1 MNTPAKPRDR
11 QPLQKRLLFTI
22 LPTVILPLLI
32 AGGLGFAS
40 SRERGRNSEL
50 ERLQSGAFST
60 RQATASFLNAKLSS
74 IKVYVQNP
82 DVQAL
87 IKQGD
92 TLVRSENLAQLP
104 DNVLEERFKQS
115 RLLAPSAAVNQSLNR
130 FATTEVL
137 SEVFFT
143 DRNGFNL
150 AAGGKTSDFVQRDE
164 DWWRTAKNFQTAID
178 APKFDESANSV
189 LFAISQSIVSAEN
202 GEFLGVLKAGIDAD
216 ILTQTLRSYT
226 QRNFNKSEV
235 VQLVDGSTGRPITSL
250 TQKGHEENSKLQGGE
265 PLAQFLNA
273 LVKMTPGDLTTKPNA
288 EIQKYV
294 QDQAKDLNL
303 MDVKV
308 QPQADGVSLSILA
321 KVGDRYYQMQTLPRT
336 NWIVVSSETE
346 AEVNAASQDL
356 LKLFAGVSVLLS
368 LVASGVVVLL
378 ARQLAKPL
386 VNLTET
392 AKKVTGGDLSIRA
405 ELEGTSETQTLG
417 QGLNRLLDQ
426 VQTLLVEQKSAAE
439 NQRQQRE
446 DLEQDVVQLMEDIGD
461 AAEGDLTVRAQL
473 SPGDVGIV
481 ADLFNSIIENLRD
494 TAFQVKGASGQV
506 ETSLDANAQ
515 SIRQLATQAIV
526 EAQSLRQILSSVE
539 EMSGA
544 IETVAQSAETAA
556 QLTDETYNTVQDGT
570 QFMDQS
576 VQSIQ
581 NLRSTVGE
589 TAKKIK
595 RLGESAQ
602 RISQTVSLIDEIT
615 LKTNL
620 LAVNASVEAARAGEL
635 GQGFTAVAE
644 QVGALAEQSAA
655 ATQEIAQIVA
665 DIQAETQ
672 EVVAAIE
679 TGTAQVI
686 DSTQLVEATKAKLAS
701 VLARSEQVNQL
712 MRSISGATT
721 AQTATSAK
729 VSERVKAAT
738 IESEQRSQASEQMAQ
753 AIQDTAKIARSLQ
766 ASVAQFK
773 VEESANIQDTV
784 NELLAQE
791 GPLAANLGG
800 TGVDLTQ
807 SKVEAS

>member
-1 MNTPAKPRDR
+1 MNTPTTRHR

-40 SRERGRNSEL
+40 SQERGRKSEL
-50 ERLQSGAFST
+50 ERLQSGAFLT
-60 RQATASFLNAKLSS
+60 KQATTSFLNAKLGAM
-74 IKVYVQNP
+74 KVYVQNP
-82 DVQAL
+82 EVRAL
-87 IKQGD
+87 ISQGD
-92 TLVRSENLAQLP
+92 AQVRSENLATLP
-104 DNVLEERFKQS
+104 DQVLEERFKQT
-115 RLLAPSAAVNQSLNR
+115 RLLAPSPSVNQSLNR
-130 FATTEVL
+130 LATIETL

-164 DWWRTAKNFQTAID
+164 EWWRTAKNFQTSID
-178 APKFDESANSV
+178 APKFDESAGSV
-189 LFAISQSIVSAEN
+189 LFAISQAMVSPEN

-216 ILTQTLRSYT
+216 ILTQSLRSYT
-226 QRNFNKSEV
+226 QRSFSKSEV
-235 VQLVDGSTGRPITSL
+235 IQLIDGGTGKPITSL
-250 TQKGHEENSKLQGGE
+250 TEKGHEENRTLQGGE
-265 PLAQFLNA
+265 PIAQFLNG

-294 QDQAKDLNL
+294 QDQAKNLDLL
-303 MDVKV
+303 DVKV
-308 QPQADGVSLSILA
+308 QPQADGLSLWILA
-321 KVGDRYYQMQTLPRT
+321 KQGDRYYQIQTLPRT
-336 NWIVVSSETE
+336 NWIVVASETE

-356 LKLFAGVSVLLS
+356 LKLFAGVSLLLS
-368 LVASGVVVLL
+368 LVASGIVILL

-392 AKKVTGGDLSIRA
+392 AQKVTGGDLSIRA
-405 ELEGTSETQTLG
+405 KLEGTSETQTLG

-426 VQTLLVEQKSAAE
+426 VQTLLVEQQTAAQT
-439 NQRQQRE
+439 QRQQRE

-481 ADLFNSIIENLRD
+481 ADLFNSIVENLRD

-506 ETSLDANAQ
+506 EISLDSNAH
-515 SIRQLATQAIV
+515 SIRQLATQAIA

-544 IETVAQSAETAA
+544 IELVAQSAETAT
-556 QLTDETYNTVQDGT
+556 QLTDETYNTVQDGS

-576 VQSIQ
+576 VESIM

-655 ATQEIAQIVA
+655 ATLEIAQIVA

-672 EVVAAIE
+672 AVVAAIE

-686 DSTQLVEATKAKLAS
+686 DSTQLVSATKAKLAS
-701 VLARSEQVNQL
+701 VLERSEQVNQL
-712 MRSISGATT
+712 MRSISSATT
-721 AQTATSAK
+721 AQTAASAQ

-738 IESEQRSQASEQMAQ
+738 LESEQRSQASEQMAQ

-773 VEESANIQDTV
+773 VEESVEESIEESAIVQETV

-791 GPLAANLGG
+791 QEIQTPAVVA
-800 TGVDLTQ
+800 
-807 SKVEAS
+807 